1 MTIPPWAVATAALV
15 VMLWIVWSDSIR
27 IGRSHPSV
35 YYMRVVLYL
44 ATSAVLAVNLWRRA
58 AEYSIPAKAIAVLAA
73 LAGVGGAV
81 HFLRKGMEPLPTG
94 RRSTD
99 PPEQENPDVGQNR
112 PAQ

>member
-1 MTIPPWAVATAALV
+1 MTFPPWAVATAALV

-27 IGRSHPSV
+27 IGRAHPSI

-44 ATSAVLAVNLWRRA
+44 ATAAVIAVNLWRRA
-58 AEYSIPAKAIAVLAA
+58 GEYSVTAKGIAIVAA

-81 HFLRKGMEPLPTG
+81 HFLRKAMQPVPTG

-99 PPEQENPDVGQNR
+99 ALEEEGNS
-112 PAQ
+112 

>member
-1 MTIPPWAVATAALV
+1 MTFPPWAVATAALI

-35 YYMRVVLYL
+35 YFMRVVLYL

-58 AEYSIPAKAIAVLAA
+58 AEYSMTAKGIAILAA

-81 HFLRKGMEPLPTG
+81 HFLRKGMEPMPTG

-99 PPEQENPDVGQNR
+99 PPEQENS
-112 PAQ
+112 

>member
-1 MTIPPWAVATAALV
+1 MTFPPWAVATAALV

-35 YYMRVVLYL
+35 YFMRMVLYL

-58 AEYSIPAKAIAVLAA
+58 AEYSATAKGIAILAA

-81 HFLRKGMEPLPTG
+81 HFLRKGMEPIPTG

-99 PPEQENPDVGQNR
+99 PPEQEAP
-112 PAQ
+112 